1 MFPQDPNNPLNTQP
15 ASPPPLPQ
23 PLSATQQSA
32 TDHELRKTA
41 LVYRV
46 VYRVFITFIILV
58 LAIVV
63 ITVIYEMATQK
74 TARRSPQ
81 YKQPADVNMM
91 ISQKPIFGLDFP
103 AVNCW
108 PTENIYA
115 QNQQAWLNG
124 TTTCLNSVWK
134 AEFDAK
140 NEKFYDLSD
149 IKLAD
154 FNTLITSCNTENSK
168 ISKDAGF
175 YCRAE
180 TTMYINTNMSH
191 SYFEI
196 KRLVSHEFAHHLQM
210 INFIGVDS
218 EISLEDLYK
227 DYPSKQ
233 KESLDVVIQR
243 NKHRS
248 EIGADCIAIGLLAK
262 SGDINPTKDKNV
274 LDDFISI
281 VKVELDDDPNLYG
294 NRKTRTLMVERATEA
309 GANMQSCNTWSWPDS
324 EVE

>member
-103 AVNCW
+103 AVN
-108 PTENIYA
+108 
-115 QNQQAWLNG
+115 
-124 TTTCLNSVWK
+124 
-134 AEFDAK
+134 
-140 NEKFYDLSD
+140 KF
-149 IKLAD
+149 
-154 FNTLITSCNTENSK
+154 F
-168 ISKDAGF
+168 
-175 YCRAE
+175 
-180 TTMYINTNMSH
+180 
-191 SYFEI
+191 
-196 KRLVSHEFAHHLQM
+196 
-210 INFIGVDS
+210 
-218 EISLEDLYK
+218 
-227 DYPSKQ
+227 
-233 KESLDVVIQR
+233 
-243 NKHRS
+243 
-248 EIGADCIAIGLLAK
+248 
-262 SGDINPTKDKNV
+262 
-274 LDDFISI
+274 
-281 VKVELDDDPNLYG
+281 
-294 NRKTRTLMVERATEA
+294 
-309 GANMQSCNTWSWPDS
+309 
-324 EVE
+324 

>member
-1 MFPQDPNNPLNTQP
+1 
-15 ASPPPLPQ
+15 
-23 PLSATQQSA
+23 
-32 TDHELRKTA
+32 
-41 LVYRV
+41 
-46 VYRVFITFIILV
+46 
-58 LAIVV
+58 
-63 ITVIYEMATQK
+63 
-74 TARRSPQ
+74 
-81 YKQPADVNMM
+81 
-91 ISQKPIFGLDFP
+91 
-103 AVNCW
+103 
-108 PTENIYA
+108 
-115 QNQQAWLNG
+115 
-124 TTTCLNSVWK
+124 
-134 AEFDAK
+134 
-140 NEKFYDLSD
+140 
-149 IKLAD
+149 
-154 FNTLITSCNTENSK
+154 
-168 ISKDAGF
+168 
-175 YCRAE
+175 
-180 TTMYINTNMSH
+180 MYINTNMSH